1 METRRYTFTLP
12 NYSAYSDE
20 YLVDTA
26 VKIIDQIKKE
36 MSSPNGILLRTRRF
50 ATLFVQLDFCTTEME
65 RRRPGILNMIDQ
77 EIQLDIILETL
88 KINRN
93 E

>member
-20 YLVDTA
+20 HLIDTTTG
-26 VKIIDQIKKE
+26 IIDQIQKE
-36 MSSPNGILLRTRRF
+36 MRNASGIMLRTRRF
-50 ATLFVQLDFCTTEME
+50 ATLFVQLNFCTSEME
-65 RRRPGILNMIDQ
+65 RRRPGILEMIDQ
-77 EIQLDIILETL
+77 DVQLDIVLETF
-88 KINRN
+88 KIKRN